1 MGGGRQSGGRSRQA
15 AWAEH
20 AAGEGQVGG
29 QHGGSEEVARRCSR
43 SRAMQKSGLVAVS
56 RYDSRSPK
64 SRGRSLRQD
73 LGTRKWGHR
82 VGNLPAKLV

>member
-1 MGGGRQSGGRSRQA
+1 MRSRQA

-56 RYDSRSPK
+56 RCLVMTRAPRSHVE
-64 SRGRSLRQD
+64 G
-73 LGTRKWGHR
+73 
-82 VGNLPAKLV
+82 V